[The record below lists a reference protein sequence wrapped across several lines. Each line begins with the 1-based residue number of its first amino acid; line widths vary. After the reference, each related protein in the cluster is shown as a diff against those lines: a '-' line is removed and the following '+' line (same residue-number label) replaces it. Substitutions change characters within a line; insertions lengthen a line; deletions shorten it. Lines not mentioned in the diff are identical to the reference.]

1 VDGQQI
7 RQQAIKG
14 DIAAIND
21 LIYDQFNGRGLI
33 VTVQKDAAD
42 CLTVRLQGEAVPDP
56 TVYRDYII
64 NGLQQL
70 RPLDIQSIRVAGDA
84 FNSAANAK
92 ESWEVTVPIEKPR
105 RSLRH
110 QLQHPRE

>member
-1 VDGQQI
+1 MN
-7 RQQAIKG
+7 G
-14 DIAAIND
+14 DIAAINN
-21 LIYDQFNGRGLI
+21 LIYGQLDGRGLI

-42 CLTVRLQGEAVPDP
+42 CLTVQLQGETVPDP
-56 TVYRDYII
+56 AVYRDYII

-70 RPLDIQSIRVAGDA
+70 RPLDIQSIRVVGDA
-84 FNSAANAK
+84 FTSASVE
-92 ESWEVTVPIEKPR
+92 ESWEVTVPIAKPR

>member
-1 VDGQQI
+1 VDGQQV
-7 RQQAIKG
+7 RQQAING

-21 LIYDQFNGRGLI
+21 LIYGQLDGRGLI

-42 CLTVRLQGEAVPDP
+42 CLTVQLQGETVPDP
-56 TVYRDYII
+56 AVYRDYII

-70 RPLDIQSIRVAGDA
+70 RPLESRVVGDA
-84 FNSAANAK
+84 FTSASVE
-92 ESWEVTVPIEKPR
+92 ESWEVTVPIAKPR

>member
-1 VDGQQI
+1 MDGQQV
-7 RQQAIKG
+7 RQQAING

-21 LIYDQFNGRGLI
+21 LIYDQLNGRGLI

-42 CLTVRLQGEAVPDP
+42 CLIVRLQGEAVPDP
-56 TVYRDYII
+56 AVYRDYII

-70 RPLDIQSIRVAGDA
+70 RPLDIQSIRVVGDA
-84 FNSAANAK
+84 SGLASV
-92 ESWEVTVPIEKPR
+92 EEPWEVTVPIAKPR

-110 QLQHPRE
+110 QLQHPRK